1 VFETAE
7 PAHFNLIP
15 QVTVVVP
22 THNRAPMLAAHL
34 NALAA
39 QTHPRASTEWIV
51 VCDGCQDAS
60 PQVAKD
66 GGADRVIE
74 LEGRGAAAARNAG
87 LAAASAPLVAFL
99 DDDIIPTMGWLQAL
113 VDDVRPGEANT
124 LYMGYCPYAPSA
136 VLTHLDRRNAGW
148 YENKLHP
155 LTNPSH
161 IWQFT
166 DFFGGNFAADRQAL
180 LALGGFDP
188 RFALFEDAELALRAL
203 EAGWRIR
210 YVPAARAE
218 HHAHREVAE
227 YGRQAFRSGQV
238 DVLFA
243 RVHPE
248 AAASLR
254 LGIRRPWAKR
264 GAGTAWRAIAR
275 HASLSVKA
283 VERGAQIGE
292 RFSPRPVLDLLYAL
306 LWDGQYWRGV
316 AAA

>member
-15 QVTVVVP
+15 QITVIVP
-22 THNRAPMLAAHL
+22 THNRASMLATHL
-34 NALAA
+34 RALAA
-39 QTHPRASTEWIV
+39 QTYPRASTEWIV
-51 VCDGCQDAS
+51 VCDGCHDSSAE
-60 PQVAKD
+60 VARQ
-66 GGADRVIE
+66 GGADQVIE

-87 LAAASAPLVAFL
+87 LAAATAPLVAFL
-99 DDDIIPTMGWLQAL
+99 DDDIIPTPGWLQAL
-113 VDDVRPGEANT
+113 ADDIRPGDANT
-124 LYMGYCPYAPSA
+124 LHMGYCPYAPA
-136 VLTHLDRRNAGW
+136 AIRTHLDQRNANW
-148 YENKLHP
+148 YEAKLQP
-155 LTNPSH
+155 LSDPAHS
-161 IWQFT
+161 WRFT
-166 DFFGGNFAADRQAL
+166 DFFGGNFAGDSQAL
-180 LALGGFDP
+180 LALGAFDP

-210 YVPAARAE
+210 YVPTARAE

-243 RVHPE
+243 RIHPE
-248 AAASLR
+248 ATASLR

-275 HASLSVKA
+275 HASLSIKA

-292 RFSPRPVLDLLYAL
+292 RFSPRPILDLLYAL